1 MKDVIFMLEV
11 QGIEAERRP
20 TTCAPLH
27 LYKRLLTAMLYV
39 VVQKGTF
46 LCNGAKAEVQEYS
59 DLY

>member
-1 MKDVIFMLEV
+1 MLEV
-11 QGIEAERRP
+11 QGIEAERPP

-27 LYKRLLTAMLYV
+27 LYKRLLTAMLNV
-39 VVQKGTF
+39 VVQEGTF